1 MTTDQSVA
9 PLLQPSQHIQLKLPG
24 RTLLIRR
31 PFSNHCQSWGNSSKA
46 TVEEAPKPKKESLR
60 IGLRF
65 SSFSEFE
72 ALFERWKAENY
83 HPFRVAS
90 SETLRLPDGTVD
102 PVFKYR
108 YIVYHCAHYGA
119 PRIRGCGKRRNQ
131 NYLPC
136 GCQAMLRLNYS
147 WSENALRLTT
157 LCSVH
162 TGHETSPEAYQ
173 QFSGKRVVRSAGIAA
188 VAESKSSGSDQ
199 ENQPDTPPPLPC
211 HSPTGLRYQQW
222 SNDDDGE
229 DQRSD
234 EDRFEMIHAVLQGLS
249 DHLLRLQG
257 APFDARLTEL
267 HMMLR
272 KWQARS
278 PRFMNGSVKT
288 IADRRRSA
296 AFHG

>member
-1 MTTDQSVA
+1 MSTDRSVA
-9 PLLQPSQHIQLKLPG
+9 PLLQPQQLQLKVPG

-31 PFSNHCQSWGNSSKA
+31 PFSNFCQSRGNSSQPSM
-46 TVEEAPKPKKESLR
+46 EETKLKKESLR

-102 PVFKYR
+102 PIFKYR

-157 LCSVH
+157 LCAVH

-173 QFSGKRVVRSAGIAA
+173 QFSGKRVVRSASV
-188 VAESKSSGSDQ
+188 VAITESRSSGSDQ
-199 ENQPDTPPPLPC
+199 ENQPDSPPPSPLPC
-211 HSPTGLRYQQW
+211 HSPTGFRCQQW
-222 SNDDDGE
+222 SNQDCSD

-249 DHLLRLQG
+249 DHLLRLEG
-257 APFDARLTEL
+257 TPFDARLTEL

-278 PRFMNGSVKT
+278 PQFKNGSVKT
-288 IADRRRSA
+288 TTDRRRSA
-296 AFHG
+296 AIHR